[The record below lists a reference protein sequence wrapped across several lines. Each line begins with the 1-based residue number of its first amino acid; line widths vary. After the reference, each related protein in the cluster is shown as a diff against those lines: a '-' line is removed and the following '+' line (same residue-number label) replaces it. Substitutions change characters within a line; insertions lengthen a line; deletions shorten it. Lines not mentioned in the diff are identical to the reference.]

1 MTQSGHIDRLE
12 TPLRVHPRAAQALDA
27 LAALGTRPIRFGAA
41 RAIADPGGPL
51 VFAGL
56 AWLLVRDRTVPMV
69 LEEDHGDCYI
79 EECAW
84 AEVQGVA
91 ELLSASVE
99 ARRDLALAV
108 AANAPD
114 EKLPDFGL
122 TGLRDPLQLM
132 IDLGIPPRARDPQP
146 GPSVF
151 ERARRR
157 HALRRT

>member
-1 MTQSGHIDRLE
+1 MTPSGYIDRLE
-12 TPLRVHPRAAQALDA
+12 TPLRVHPRAAGALDA
-27 LAALGTRPIRFGAA
+27 LAALGGRPIRIGAA
-41 RAIADPGGPL
+41 RAVADPGGPL

-56 AWLLVRDRTVPMV
+56 AWLLVRDRTVPLV
-69 LEEDHGDCYI
+69 LEENFGDCYI
-79 EECAW
+79 EEYAW
-84 AEVQGVA
+84 AEVQGIV

>member
-1 MTQSGHIDRLE
+1 MRDDTTPPATAASAYDPYDADR
-12 TPLRVHPRAAQALDA
+12 PLMLRCSCGADHAP
-27 LAALGTRPIRFGAA
+27 TEHGAA
-41 RAIADPGGPL
+41 APL
-51 VFAGL
+51 PDTETLLAGL
-56 AWLLVRDRTVPMV
+56 AWLLVRDRTVPVV
-69 LEEDHGDCYI
+69 LEEDLGDCYI